1 MTVEGFLVRLRAC
14 PLIASVQASDGSPL
28 DHPDTLLRSA
38 RASVKQGV
46 RVLRIEGVKNVRVMR
61 PELKGILIGLLKR
74 KYPGSDVYITPTNQ
88 DADAMME
95 LGCEIIAIDGTGR
108 ERPKRAN
115 LEAMIAHIKKRRK
128 LVLADIDTVET
139 ALAAEAAGAHMLST
153 TLGGYTPDRIATTG
167 PDLELLRAVIQAVK
181 IPVIAEGRF
190 TERWQI
196 EAALRIGAV
205 GVVVGGALNDPV
217 KQTRA
222 LLPRSVDAE
231 AKIGAVDIGGT
242 WLRFAPF
249 SQSWEIG
256 EVEQIAYPKT
266 RDERLAW
273 IRERVE
279 AHGIT
284 QLGIG
289 TGGIVNP
296 ATGEVWTAKEYLMPD
311 HAGIVFNEESLGVKT
326 FAIGDGHAT
335 AWGHA
340 CLPQFAGLRV
350 ATLAIGTGLGAGF
363 VQHGRIWAGRKGEYP
378 RINDLPTRTGQTYEK
393 LLGGINLGKE
403 PTLEQQTQAVE
414 ALEDAVLAVRNLYF
428 PDAILIGGS
437 VGLSDWMAPHLARL
451 EVVPSPFGTQA
462 GLFGAAATALFPPE
476 TDPVLF

>member
-1 MTVEGFLVRLRAC
+1 
-14 PLIASVQASDGSPL
+14 
-28 DHPDTLLRSA
+28 
-38 RASVKQGV
+38 
-46 RVLRIEGVKNVRVMR
+46 
-61 PELKGILIGLLKR
+61 
-74 KYPGSDVYITPTNQ
+74 
-88 DADAMME
+88 
-95 LGCEIIAIDGTGR
+95 
-108 ERPKRAN
+108 
-115 LEAMIAHIKKRRK
+115 
-128 LVLADIDTVET
+128 
-139 ALAAEAAGAHMLST
+139 
-153 TLGGYTPDRIATTG
+153 
-167 PDLELLRAVIQAVK
+167 
-181 IPVIAEGRF
+181 
-190 TERWQI
+190 
-196 EAALRIGAV
+196 
-205 GVVVGGALNDPV
+205 
-217 KQTRA
+217 
-222 LLPRSVDAE
+222 
-231 AKIGAVDIGGT
+231 VDIGGT
-242 WLRFAPF
+242 WLRFASF

-393 LLGGINLGKE
+393 LLGGINLGKQ
-403 PTLEQQTQAVE
+403 PTLEQQTQAIE

-428 PDAILIGGS
+428 PDAILIAGS

-462 GLFGAAATALFPPE
+462 GLFGAAATTLFPPE
-476 TDPVLF
+476 TDPILF